1 MAEVTLT
8 AALRANLLSLQHT
21 QVLLNQTEQRL
32 ATGRKVN
39 SALDNPGAFFAS
51 QSLTNRASDL
61 SNLLDSQGQAVET
74 LKATDNGI
82 TSITSFLQQAK
93 AVAQQ
98 ALNEANAAGGAAPTD
113 VKDLA
118 KQFNEILKQITTLA
132 GDASYQGTNLLNSA
146 SNSLKVVYNET
157 GTSTQTI
164 QGVDFTAGSTGNTG
178 TIATYTHKFIVG
190 VGTTATTSTITQ
202 TISSAGGLA
211 IQDAQGSSAAASGAQ
226 WYLTTTTLDAAHN
239 AAAAI
244 QFSLDQ
250 VDAALTTVRAQAS
263 TFGTNLSIIQTRQ
276 DFTNNLINTLKE
288 GSDSLTLADTNQ
300 EGANLLALQTTQQLG
315 IQSLS
320 LASQANQS
328 VLRLFG

>member
-8 AALRANLLSLQHT
+8 AALRSNLLSLQHT

-32 ATGRKVN
+32 ATGKKVN
-39 SALDNPGAFFAS
+39 SALDNPSAFFAS
-51 QSLTNRASDL
+51 QSLTNRAGDL

-74 LKATDNGI
+74 LKGTDAGI

-98 ALNEANAAGGAAPTD
+98 ALNESNANGGGAPTD
-113 VKDLA
+113 VADLA
-118 KQFNEILKQITTLA
+118 KQFNEILKQITSLA
-132 GDASYQGTNLLNSA
+132 GDANYQGTNLLNNA
-146 SNSLKVVYNET
+146 SNSLKVIYNET
-157 GTSTQTI
+157 GSSTQTI
-164 QGVDFTAGSTGNTG
+164 QGVDFTVGSTGNTG
-178 TIATYTHKFIVG
+178 TTVTYTHKYVTG
-190 VGTTATTSTITQ
+190 SGTTATTVTATA
-202 TISSAGGLA
+202 TVTAGGGLA
-211 IQDAQGSSAAASGAQ
+211 IA
-226 WYLTTTTLDAAHN
+226 DAATTGAGSWGATGTAVNSN

-244 QFSLDQ
+244 QLSLDE
-250 VDAALTTVRAQAS
+250 VDKALTTVRAQAS

-276 DFTNNLINTLKE
+276 DFTTNLINTLKE

-300 EGANLLALQTTQQLG
+300 EGANLLALQTAQQLG